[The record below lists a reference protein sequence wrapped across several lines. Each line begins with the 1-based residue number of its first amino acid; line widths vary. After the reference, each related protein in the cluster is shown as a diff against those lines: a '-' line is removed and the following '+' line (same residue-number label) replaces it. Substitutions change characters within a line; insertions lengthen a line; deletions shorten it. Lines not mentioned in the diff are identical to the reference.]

1 MLPRTFQ
8 QYSGTIT
15 TVTAKGGSEKGP
27 FRHPSNHVIR
37 SQQFGEILNESRSDF
52 FSKCF
57 KFYVDFKNAKKLP

>member
-37 SQQFGEILNESRSDF
+37 SQQFGKYLTNDGQIFFQNVLNF
-52 FSKCF
+52 M
-57 KFYVDFKNAKKLP
+57 